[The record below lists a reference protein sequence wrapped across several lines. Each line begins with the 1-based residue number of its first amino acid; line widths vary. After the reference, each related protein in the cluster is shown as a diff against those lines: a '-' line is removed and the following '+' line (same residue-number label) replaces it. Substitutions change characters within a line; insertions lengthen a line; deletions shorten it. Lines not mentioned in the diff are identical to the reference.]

1 MTVAELAYQVLGNRA
16 TLWRSTRRERSSD
29 GREPDGLS
37 STGETLDVKVTRDAA
52 TLARRLRLL
61 EDADGGVLLIELDTD
76 APAVVTDIA
85 LYAYGDERTSSAA
98 RQRIQARQA
107 ALS

>member
-16 TLWRSTRRERSSD
+16 TLWRSTRRDVNSGSQV
-29 GREPDGLS
+29 PDGLS
-37 STGETLDVKVTRDAA
+37 STGEGLNVKVTRDTTA
-52 TLARRLRLL
+52 LARRLRLL
-61 EDADGGVLLIELDTD
+61 EDADGETLLIEFDTN

-98 RQRIQARQA
+98 RERMQARQA
-107 ALS
+107 TLA